1 MAAKKEN
8 VNLTYDALWF
18 KIFMDSL
25 DIKFYGKEI
34 FISSGLAG
42 NQGVFMQLIGN
53 IGGYAR
59 MVDFE
64 KDIEVVVISDKM
76 LSDFKSGIK
85 DEFIQLVEDRINE
98 SNTAF
103 RKLKFTTENLLLE
116 TLKTRANGRIKTN
129 TKDLKDEKNTLE
141 LNALITQAI
150 ERDELMLSMIKRYR
164 DSAKENIT
172 YNQDNLFV

>member
-1 MAAKKEN
+1 M
-8 VNLTYDALWF
+8 
-18 KIFMDSL
+18 
-25 DIKFYGKEI
+25 
-34 FISSGLAG
+34 
-42 NQGVFMQLIGN
+42 
-53 IGGYAR
+53 
-59 MVDFE
+59 
-64 KDIEVVVISDKM
+64 VISDKM

>member
-42 NQGVFMQLIGN
+42 NQSVFMQMLGN

-59 MVDFE
+59 TTDFD
-64 KDIEVVVISDKM
+64 KDIDVVIISDKM
-76 LSDFKSGIK
+76 LDDFKNGIK
-85 DEFIQLVEDRINE
+85 DNFIQMLEDKING
-98 SNTAF
+98 SNTPY

-116 TLKTRANGRIKTN
+116 TLKTRANGRIRTN
-129 TKDLKDEKNTLE
+129 TKDLKDEKNTIE

-164 DSAKENIT
+164 DSVKEVQQTI
-172 YNQDNLFV
+172 F

>member
-42 NQGVFMQLIGN
+42 NQSVFMQMLGN

-59 MVDFE
+59 TTDFD
-64 KDIEVVVISDKM
+64 KDIDVVIISDKM
-76 LSDFKSGIK
+76 LDNFKSGIK
-85 DEFIQLVEDRINE
+85 DGFIQMLEDKING
-98 SNTAF
+98 SNTPY
-103 RKLKFTTENLLLE
+103 RKLKFTTEYLLLE
-116 TLKTRANGRIKTN
+116 TLKTRANGRIRTN
-129 TKDLKDEKNTLE
+129 TKDLKDEKNTIE

-150 ERDELMLSMIKRYR
+150 ERDELMLSMIKRYK
-164 DSAKENIT
+164 DSARVNTK
-172 YNQDNLFV
+172 DNKD

>member
-42 NQGVFMQLIGN
+42 NQSVFMQMLGN

-59 MVDFE
+59 ITDFD
-64 KDIEVVVISDKM
+64 KDIDVVIISDKM
-76 LSDFKSGIK
+76 LDDFKNGIK
-85 DEFIQLVEDRINE
+85 DNFIQMLEDKING
-98 SNTAF
+98 SNTPY

-116 TLKTRANGRIKTN
+116 TLKTRANGRIRTN
-129 TKDLKDEKNTLE
+129 TKDLKDEKNTIE

-164 DSAKENIT
+164 DSAKEVQQTI
-172 YNQDNLFV
+172 F

>member
-25 DIKFYGKEI
+25 DVKFYGKEI

-42 NQGVFMQLIGN
+42 NQTVFMQLLGN

-59 MVDFE
+59 TTDFS
-64 KDIEVVVISDKM
+64 KDIDVVIISDKM
-76 LSDFKSGIK
+76 LDDFKNGIK
-85 DEFIQLVEDRINE
+85 DEFIQMLEDKINGN
-98 SNTAF
+98 NTPF
-103 RKLKFTTENLLLE
+103 RKLKFTTEDLLLE
-116 TLKTRANGRIKTN
+116 ALKTRANGRIKTN
-129 TKDLKDEKNTLE
+129 TKDLKDEKNTVE

-150 ERDELMLSMIKRYR
+150 ERDELMLGMIKRYR
-164 DSAKENIT
+164 DSAKVNT
-172 YNQDNLFV
+172 TDSKDKLFE

>member
-42 NQGVFMQLIGN
+42 NQSVFMQMLGN

-59 MVDFE
+59 TTDFD
-64 KDIEVVVISDKM
+64 KDIDVVIISDKM
-76 LSDFKSGIK
+76 LDNFKRGIK
-85 DEFIQLVEDRINE
+85 DGFIQMLEDKING
-98 SNTAF
+98 SNTPY

-116 TLKTRANGRIKTN
+116 TLKTRANGRIRTN
-129 TKDLKDEKNTLE
+129 SKDLKDEKNTIE

-150 ERDELMLSMIKRYR
+150 ERDELMLSMIKRYK
-164 DSAKENIT
+164 DSAKEVQQTI
-172 YNQDNLFV
+172 F

>member
-42 NQGVFMQLIGN
+42 NQSVFMQMLGN

-59 MVDFE
+59 TTDFD
-64 KDIEVVVISDKM
+64 KDIDVVIISDKM
-76 LSDFKSGIK
+76 LDNFKSGIK
-85 DEFIQLVEDRINE
+85 DGFIQMLEDKING
-98 SNTAF
+98 SNTPY

-116 TLKTRANGRIKTN
+116 TLKTRANGRIRTN
-129 TKDLKDEKNTLE
+129 TKDLKDEKNTIE

-150 ERDELMLSMIKRYR
+150 ERDELMLGMIKRYR
-164 DSAKENIT
+164 DSVKDVQQAI
-172 YNQDNLFV
+172 FSI

>member
-42 NQGVFMQLIGN
+42 NQSVFMQMLGN

-59 MVDFE
+59 TTDFD
-64 KDIEVVVISDKM
+64 KDIDVVIISDKM
-76 LSDFKSGIK
+76 LDDFKNGIK
-85 DEFIQLVEDRINE
+85 DNFIQMLEDKING
-98 SNTAF
+98 SNTPY

-116 TLKTRANGRIKTN
+116 TLKTRANGRIRTN
-129 TKDLKDEKNTLE
+129 TKDLKDEKNTIE

-164 DSAKENIT
+164 DSAKEVQQTI
-172 YNQDNLFV
+172 F